1 MDLNALRLF
10 VAAARELSFAAVA
23 QERDLN
29 PSSVSR
35 SIAQLETQLGL
46 RLFHRTTRTMSLTE
60 AGELYLARVAAI
72 IDELDA
78 AEEQA
83 RLVSTTPTG
92 TLRLT
97 ASVAFGERVIVP
109 LLPDFRARYPELK
122 LELLFTDANLDLV
135 GEGVDL
141 ALRLGPRPGGELV
154 ATRLFDTAYRVV
166 ASPDYLAGH
175 APIRRPADLAA
186 HDCAVFAL
194 PAFRSAWRFRERG
207 GGAGAA
213 VQTVPVSAHA
223 MVSSA
228 LSLRSIV
235 LGGGGPA
242 LLADWLIGDDI
253 RAGRLVDVLPAFEA
267 TAAGFDSAAWLAYAS
282 RSYLPRKVRV
292 TVDYLKARLSPG
304 P

>member
-175 APIRRPADLAA
+175 APIRRPAASRRIALVASMMRSSGGVTVCVNSLGGSPSA
-186 HDCAVFAL
+186 SLSAVSGL
-194 PAFRSAWRFRERG
+194 LSHG
-207 GGAGAA
+207 GVGLSSGAGPMSL
-213 VQTVPVSAHA
+213 TSPCTPLPVS
-223 MVSSA
+223 S
-228 LSLRSIV
+228 
-235 LGGGGPA
+235 G
-242 LLADWLIGDDI
+242 WL
-253 RAGRLVDVLPAFEA
+253 
-267 TAAGFDSAAWLAYAS
+267 T
-282 RSYLPRKVRV
+282 
-292 TVDYLKARLSPG
+292 
-304 P
+304 